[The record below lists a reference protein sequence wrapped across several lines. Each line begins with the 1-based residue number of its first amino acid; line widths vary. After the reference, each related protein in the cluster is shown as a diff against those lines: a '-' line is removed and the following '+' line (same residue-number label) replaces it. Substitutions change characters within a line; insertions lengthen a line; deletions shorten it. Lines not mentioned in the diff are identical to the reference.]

1 VAGIRLDSGDLVAL
15 SCQARQML
23 DEAGLQQVQIFA
35 SGGLDEYKIEKLLAA
50 GAPIDGFGVGTAM
63 GVSKDVP
70 SLDIAYKLTE
80 YAGHG
85 RVKLSSTRT
94 VLAGRKQVFR
104 QPQGSQD
111 IGDTIA
117 RAEEHLPGRPLLV
130 PVMRGGYRLQA
141 AEVSLPQA
149 QAYAQ
154 EQIAR
159 LPKALLA
166 LEKAAEPYPVAIS
179 SALQEYQQ
187 ETQRRF
193 SEED

>member
-1 VAGIRLDSGDLVAL
+1 
-15 SCQARQML
+15 
-23 DEAGLQQVQIFA
+23 VQIFA

-50 GAPIDGFGVGTAM
+50 GATIDGFGVGTAM

-104 QPQGSQD
+104 LAQGSQD
-111 IGDTIA
+111 VGDTIA
-117 RAEEHLPGRPLLV
+117 RAEEHLPGRPLLM

-141 AEVSLPQA
+141 VEVSLPQA
-149 QAYAQ
+149 QAYAR
-154 EQIAR
+154 EQVAR

-179 SALQEYQQ
+179 PALQEYQQ